1 MKNSDLMLGL
11 SVTLG
16 NIDPCFFNERIRFM
30 AKNTTVSTSQLV
42 AAVADKFTQLPKK
55 VTKEVIAD
63 FLATVEGEVASG
75 RKLRIDKVGIL
86 QVKER
91 AARMGRNPQTG
102 EEIRIPASK
111 KIAFRAAKSLK
122 EQVTGAKKGARTTKK
137 AAPAKKKK
145 K

>member
-1 MKNSDLMLGL
+1 
-11 SVTLG
+11 
-16 NIDPCFFNERIRFM
+16 M
-30 AKNTTVSTSQLV
+30 AKNTTVSTSQLI

-63 FLATVEGEVASG
+63 FLATVESEVSNG

-111 KIAFRAAKSLK
+111 KIAFRPAKSLK
-122 EQVTGAKKGARTTKK
+122 EQVTGAKKGAKTTKTTKK
-137 AAPAKKKK
+137 APAKKKK